1 MTTLHPEQTIAE
13 SRASRARRAA
23 LPFRPHVVGA
33 VFGRNFQGY
42 FSNPAGYVFITLF
55 VLVCSWAAFW
65 QPVFFANNLANLDPL
80 NEWMPYILLVFI
92 PAITMSMWADER
104 RQGTEELLLTL
115 PARDVEVVLGKYLA
129 AVGIFAVSLVFLA
142 IGHVPLL
149 MSLGQ
154 PDLGVLVATYLGY
167 GLMGILLIA
176 IGMVASILSSNVT
189 VAFILGAV
197 FCALPVFAGGMGP
210 VGQMLA
216 MLEGVP
222 GLGWLGR
229 LFAPLAGGGAGRL
242 LEGLSVPGQFRDFG
256 AGVVTF
262 SGVFYF
268 VAMAAAMLYLNMVL
282 LGRRH
287 WAGGQA
293 SAGRWIHA
301 AVRVV
306 AVVVALVCLDVL
318 IGRWLDV
325 RVDATEEGLHTLS
338 PVSRQIVQ
346 AIPDDRPVYIHAY
359 ISPDVPRAYVAVKSD
374 LVNTLKEFAAIG
386 GDEVRLDL
394 NETRRYSP
402 EARKAEKQF
411 GITARRVP
419 ASRGGR
425 QTSEEIY
432 LGVAF
437 ASGLEQV
444 IIPFF
449 DRGLPVEYELTR
461 SIRVATGTKRK
472 RVGILETD
480 AHLLG
485 NLDFRAMS
493 QQPEWDIVSELKKQ
507 YDVQNVSAD
516 SPIPFEEVQTITLA
530 GNPTGGTFTLGV
542 DGKATAPI
550 PFDADAARIA
560 EALTALESIGSE
572 NVKAEGGPLPK
583 ESIRVTFTGK
593 FTGQD
598 VPELTSKAS
607 LTGGENPRVQVGTTT
622 EVLDALVVAQA
633 PSLTQPQIDNLTT
646 YVRQGGPTLLLM
658 DPAPVIDPSLAPSE
672 PRPQAAGGPM
682 MGAQQPEPKGNL
694 QPLLDLIGVEWPS
707 DQILWEPF
715 NPHRQLDLDMFLEY
729 VFIHKDSGARHPF
742 GDDPITTRLQ
752 EVFLPFPGLLRERTG
767 EGGPEFTPLLRTS
780 DLGGT
785 LRFDEAVQQGP
796 FGMSR
801 IRPDRP
807 HFPSGRSYVVAAR
820 LQGKTDGEKENART
834 EEAKSGRP
842 IHVIAVA
849 DLDFISN
856 SIFELRRR
864 PVEELDEFDFDNVT
878 FVLNA
883 VDVLAGDE
891 TFLDLRKKRPRHRTL
906 TALEAEAKKFID
918 QSQAEQQ
925 KAEDTAKEQL
935 EQARNRLNEAVEK
948 IRQSTEYD
956 EKTKE
961 SMVRYRER
969 VEQRRLDLIEDEIQA
984 EKNQA
989 IEESKARREEAIAA
1003 IENRVRTQA
1012 IVLTPLPALILGGFV
1027 FFIRSRR
1034 ENRGANPDRLA

>member
-1 MTTLHPEQTIAE
+1 MTTLQPEQSVAE
-13 SRASRARRAA
+13 SRARHGSRAAA

-33 VFGRNFQGY
+33 VFGRNFLGY

-92 PAITMSMWADER
+92 PAITMNMWADER

-129 AVGIFAVSLVFLA
+129 AVGIYTVSLVFLA

-154 PDLGVLVATYLGY
+154 PDLGVLAATYLGY
-167 GLMGILLIA
+167 WLMGVMLIA
-176 IGMVASILSSNVT
+176 VGMVASILSSNVT

-197 FCALPVFAGGMGP
+197 FCAVPVFAGGMGP
-210 VGQMLA
+210 IGQMLA
-216 MLEGVP
+216 SLEHVP

-229 LFAPLAGGGAGRL
+229 MFAPLAGGGAGQVV
-242 LEGLSVPGQFRDFG
+242 EGLSVPGQFRDFG

-262 SGVFYF
+262 SGLFYF
-268 VAMAAAMLYLNMVL
+268 VAMAAAMIYLNMVL

-293 SAGRWIHA
+293 SSGRWLHA
-301 AVRVV
+301 SVRVV
-306 AVVVALVCLDVL
+306 AVVIALACLDVL
-318 IGRWLDV
+318 VGRWLDV
-325 RVDATEEGLHTLS
+325 RIDATEERLHTLS
-338 PVSRQIVQ
+338 PISRQIVREVP
-346 AIPDDRPVYIHAY
+346 AERPIYIHAY
-359 ISPDVPRAYVAVKSD
+359 ISPDVPREYVEVKTN
-374 LVNTLKEFAAIG
+374 LINTLKEFAAIG
-386 GDEVRLDL
+386 GDQVRLEL
-394 NETRRYSP
+394 VETRRYSP
-402 EARKAEKQF
+402 EARNAEKRY
-411 GITARRVP
+411 GITPRRVP
-419 ASRGGR
+419 TSREGR
-425 QTSEEIY
+425 QTSDEIY

-437 ASGLEQV
+437 TSGLEQV
-444 IIPFF
+444 VIPFF

-461 SIRVATGTKRK
+461 SIRVVSGTKRK

-485 NLDFRAMS
+485 NLDFRTMS
-493 QQPEWDIVSELKKQ
+493 QEPEWAIVSELKKQ
-507 YDVQNVSAD
+507 YDVQSVSAD
-516 SPIPFEEVQTITLA
+516 VPIPFEEVQTVSLA
-530 GNPTGGTFTLGV
+530 GNPTGGSFTLSYE
-542 DGKATAPI
+542 DKATGPI
-550 PFDADAARIA
+550 PVDADAAKVA
-560 EALTALESIGSE
+560 EALASLEPIGPG
-572 NVKAEGGPLPK
+572 NIKAEGGPLPK
-583 ESIRVTFTGK
+583 EPVRITFTGP
-593 FTGQD
+593 FTGKD
-598 VPELTSKAS
+598 VAELTADSR
-607 LTGGENPRVQVGTTT
+607 LTGGENPRAKVGTTT

-646 YVRQGGPTLLLM
+646 FVRRGGPTLLLM
-658 DPAPVIDPSLAPSE
+658 DPAPIIDPSLAPRE
-672 PRPQAAGGPM
+672 PRPQAGGGM
-682 MGAQQPEPKGNL
+682 MGAQQQPEPKGNL
-694 QPLLDLIGVEWPS
+694 QPLLASIGLEWPD
-707 DQILWEPF
+707 DQIVWEPF
-715 NPHRQLDLDMFLEY
+715 NPHRRLDLEMFLEY
-729 VFIHKDSGARHPF
+729 VFIHKDSGARKPF
-742 GDDPITTRLQ
+742 GDDPTTSKLQ
-752 EVFLPFPGLLRERTG
+752 EVFLPFPGLLREG
-767 EGGPEFTPLLRTS
+767 VSSEVLEFTPLLRTS

-785 LRFDEAVQQGP
+785 LSFDEAVQRGP

-801 IRPDRP
+801 IRPERP

-820 LQGKTDGEKENART
+820 LQGKVEKE
-834 EEAKSGRP
+834 AKAKADRP
-842 IHVIAVA
+842 FHVIAVA

-878 FVLNA
+878 FVLNC

-906 TALEAEAKKFID
+906 TTLEAEAKKFID
-918 QSQAEQQ
+918 QSQAEQK
-925 KAEDTAKEQL
+925 KAEDNAKEQL

-969 VEQRRLDLIEDEIQA
+969 VEQRRLDIVEDEIEA
-984 EKNQA
+984 EKDQA
-989 IEESKARREEAIAA
+989 IELSRARREEAIAS
-1003 IENRVRTQA
+1003 IENRIRSQA
-1012 IVLTPLPALILGGFV
+1012 VVLTPLPALILGGIV
-1027 FFIRSRR
+1027 FFVRSRR
-1034 ENRGANPDRLA
+1034 ENRGANPERLA